1 MNQSIL
7 IFAPHLD
14 FRFMDGASFRSASI
28 AKYFTSLDH
37 TSFFLQ
43 RSCLS
48 ISTLSFSIPVFKWF
62 RMRNKLFYGILAL
75 ILNRHYIQTKHIGLF
90 CLFTCLLIRILFRP
104 YFIYVNFLWAYP
116 AIRFFNSGKVIVID
130 THNYDPDWWENLD
143 RTSRWPWEKRLCRI
157 SKQRI
162 LEILSDLPK
171 NTLLVHVS
179 QEDADKY
186 RTHRPDL
193 THLVLPNGCTMR
205 PRSSAPAYAAPIK
218 KIYFLGALN
227 LQITRDAILHFDK
240 TFWPQFSSF
249 CEFHLIGSGPTAFW
263 KPFCAERGWHLHNN
277 VSDDD
282 LTRLLAGM
290 HYLVLPFTYGAGS
303 KLKFIDACARG
314 IPVISTPSGV
324 CGFPNLPP
332 TVRISEDPQQW
343 ASWISSPQG
352 PTEAETSAC
361 LDFAKEYSWDNLV
374 AKVWP
379 QIENHP
385 PVP

>member
-48 ISTLSFSIPVFKWF
+48 IPTLSFSIPVFKWF

-90 CLFTCLLIRILFRP
+90 CLFTCLLIRILFKP

-162 LEILSDLPK
+162 LEILADLPK

-205 PRSSAPAYAAPIK
+205 PRASAPFYSAPIK

-277 VSDDD
+277 VPDDA
-282 LTRLLAGM
+282 LTRLLEGM

-314 IPVISTPSGV
+314 IQV
-324 CGFPNLPP
+324 
-332 TVRISEDPQQW
+332 
-343 ASWISSPQG
+343 
-352 PTEAETSAC
+352 
-361 LDFAKEYSWDNLV
+361 
-374 AKVWP
+374 
-379 QIENHP
+379 
-385 PVP
+385 